1 MILTV
6 ARDYIDIILQTLNLT
21 KVIINCN
28 DRVGGCEVH
37 SCVWG
42 SARGDCQRELIF
54 QGGKLIYSD

>member
-37 SCVWG
+37 SCGVWG
-42 SARGDCQRELIF
+42 GC
-54 QGGKLIYSD
+54 GG